1 MVKNVENGVGSKPLR
16 IRAHHLLCIQGFQGF
31 GYSKEFTDNMAKI
44 TEQILKN
51 PFSFIKIVN
60 GADLICECCP
70 HNNKGICNAESSSPN
85 SVMFLDSL
93 VLQNLKIEEGSI
105 VSASQISLITK
116 NLDGQTVNEICGNCS
131 WRSKCLFFQEK
142 RF

>member
-1 MVKNVENGVGSKPLR
+1 
-16 IRAHHLLCIQGFQGF
+16 
-31 GYSKEFTDNMAKI
+31 MAKI

-116 NLDGQTVNEICGNCS
+116 NLDGQTVNEILEVPMT
-131 WRSKCLFFQEK
+131 KCLFQEK
-142 RF
+142 ILISKRINI